1 VRLYARDASGAQF
14 VIGGP
19 DLAGAAHHAAVEGRT
34 IPSAWLFTKVPLPPD
49 QSLAKLVWRQQPAR
63 VASQS
68 QLLGLR
74 VRRVLSRERS
84 APGEI
89 VALRGAARLHDPAKD
104 SISIVSG
111 LVEIAFHPARQEPGS
126 VRTRLPILGAG
137 DRGRLVV
144 SDENEAVGLILGG
157 SKHRAIVAPLDHFMR
172 EEGLELVNAAEFD
185 ERAPGVRNLERL
197 EMGAHSL
204 FEEFATGP
212 RLSLGDLE
220 SAA

>member
-1 VRLYARDASGAQF
+1 MRLYARDSSGAQF

-34 IPSAWLFTKVPLPPD
+34 VPSAWLFTKLPLPPD
-49 QSLAKLVWRQQPAR
+49 QSLAKLVWRQQPAK
-63 VASQS
+63 VASHS

-74 VRRVLSRERS
+74 VRRVISRERS

-89 VALRGAARLHDPAKD
+89 VALRGAARLHDPVKD

-126 VRTRLPILGAG
+126 ARIKLPVLGVG

-144 SDENEAVGLILGG
+144 SDENEVVGLILGG
-157 SKHRAIVAPLDHFMR
+157 GKYRAIVAPLDLFLR
-172 EEGLELVNAAEFD
+172 DEGLELVNPAEFD
-185 ERAPGVRNLERL
+185 ERAPAVRHLERL
-197 EMGAHSL
+197 EMGVHSL
-204 FEEFATGP
+204 LEEFATGP